1 VTRNVM
7 TIAKKQAKARKENA
21 QKRVMSVDAKKNAIN
36 ENNYFL
42 LVSIYYIF

>member
-1 VTRNVM
+1 M

-36 ENNYFL
+36 E
-42 LVSIYYIF
+42 VSIYYIF